1 MLINTMR
8 CLIYVVYFSIG
19 LDNEYLFLYIK
30 VMKKLIYSQKSRNEM
45 SKTSNKKELISFVAD
60 QFKKLAKKNLKI
72 PIQLYHL

>member
-1 MLINTMR
+1 MR